1 MMERYQITEAVLRA
15 LREDLSLGDVTTT
28 SLIPRDLTGRGM
40 IIATEEGLLAGI
52 DVACEVFYQIDP
64 ALTFQCQVSD
74 GTPLTPNR
82 VIASINGRLSS
93 ILSGERV
100 ALNFLQH
107 LSGIATL
114 TTQYVAA
121 VADTKVCILDTRKTI
136 PGLRHLAKYAVA
148 IGGGKNHRICLGDG
162 VLIKENHITAC
173 NKTGMGL
180 PEIIKQMK
188 RKTPH
193 TLRVEIE
200 VRTVAEAGK
209 AAEAGADI
217 ILLDNM
223 SLEEMEE
230 AVNSVAGRALMEAS
244 GGITRE
250 NVRAVAATGVDL
262 ISIGA
267 LTHSAKALDIS
278 LEICVD

>member
-1 MMERYQITEAVLRA
+1 MESYQITEVVRRA

-28 SLIPRDLTGRGM
+28 GLIPRDLRGCGT
-40 IIATEEGLLAGI
+40 IIANEEGLLAGI
-52 DVACEVFYQIDP
+52 DVACEVFRQIDP
-64 ALTFQCQVSD
+64 VLTFQPHLSD
-74 GTPLTPNR
+74 GTHLTPKTL
-82 VIASINGRLSS
+82 IATVKGRLCS
-93 ILSGERV
+93 ILSSERV

-114 TTQYVAA
+114 TAQYVAA
-121 VADTKVCILDTRKTI
+121 VADTKACILDTRKTI

-148 IGGGKNHRICLGDG
+148 VGGGKNHRICLGDG
-162 VLIKENHITAC
+162 VLIKENHIIAC
-173 NKTGMGL
+173 NKLGMEL

-188 RKTPH
+188 RKAPH

-200 VRTVAEAGK
+200 VRTVTEAGK
-209 AAEAGADI
+209 AAAAGADI

-230 AVNSVAGRALMEAS
+230 AVTVVAERALLEAS

-250 NVRAVAATGVDL
+250 NIRAVAETGVDL

-278 LEICVD
+278 LDVN